1 MPVISHQ
8 LSVNS
13 QLTTDNP
20 QPPTTKTMAFENWKT
35 DTIDDILPEE
45 FYELVQSNKS
55 HIENTFP
62 ITVSCC
68 STLEKAEELILKNG
82 RKENEKE
89 GYHFYLRNSETE
101 NLIGYVCVKN
111 INKTIMKCEL
121 AYFIDKNFEGKGI
134 ISKAVADTVAFC
146 FNNLQMNKVYICT
159 SKINAA
165 SQRIAT
171 KLGFQKE
178 GILREEFK
186 NGKAI
191 LEDIVYFG
199 LLKSEY
205 QK

>member
-1 MPVISHQ
+1 
-8 LSVNS
+8 
-13 QLTTDNP
+13 
-20 QPPTTKTMAFENWKT
+20 
-35 DTIDDILPEE
+35 
-45 FYELVQSNKS
+45 
-55 HIENTFP
+55 
-62 ITVSCC
+62 
-68 STLEKAEELILKNG
+68 
-82 RKENEKE
+82 
-89 GYHFYLRNSETE
+89 
-101 NLIGYVCVKN
+101 
-111 INKTIMKCEL
+111 MKCEL

-146 FNNLQMNKVYICT
+146 FNDLQMNKVYICT

>member
-1 MPVISHQ
+1 MP
-8 LSVNS
+8 
-13 QLTTDNP
+13 
-20 QPPTTKTMAFENWKT
+20 FEHWKT

-45 FYELVQSNKS
+45 FYTLVQSNKS

-68 STLEKAEELILKNG
+68 STLEKTEELILKNG
-82 RKENEKE
+82 RKENEKD
-89 GYHFYLRNSETE
+89 GYYFYIRNTETQK
-101 NLIGYVCVKN
+101 LIGYVCVKN

-121 AYFIDKNFEGKGI
+121 AYFIDKDFEGQGI
-134 ISKAVADTVAFC
+134 ISKAVADTIAFC
-146 FNNLQMNKVYICT
+146 FGTLEMNKVYICT

-186 NGKAI
+186 NGNAI

-205 QK
+205 QP